1 MPAESVTDE
10 ELRPLM
16 FSIAYRMVGGI
27 DDAEEIVQEAYLRL
41 AVARKEGQELE
52 SAKAFL
58 VTVTTRLAIDHL
70 RSARVRREQYVGPWM
85 PEPLVSEEPGP
96 AERAETADSLSLAF
110 MVLLER
116 LSPRERAVYLL
127 REAFDFP
134 YAEIAEIVDVSEG
147 NARQIASRAADRI
160 EDGRPRFE
168 PSLEEREEL
177 AERFLSAFERGD
189 IEQVL
194 ELVAPDVV
202 FVGDGGGKATAIP
215 EPVHGRDRVGTLLK
229 AFANQA
235 RRWSLTLESTLVN
248 GQPGAI
254 VRDPQGRVTNV
265 VCLDIAGGAVQAV
278 RSIVNPDKLSRL
290 GEQSELTR
298 LRRAPSA

>member
-1 MPAESVTDE
+1 MPTEAVTDE

-41 AVARKEGQELE
+41 HAAREEGTELE
-52 SAKAFL
+52 STKAFL
-58 VTVTTRLAIDHL
+58 ATITTRLAIDHL
-70 RSARVRREQYVGPWM
+70 RSARARREQYVGPWM
-85 PEPLVSEEPGP
+85 PEPIVSAEPGP
-96 AERAETADSLSLAF
+96 AEQAETADSLSLAF

-134 YAEIAEIVDVSEG
+134 YSEIARIVDVSEA
-147 NARQIASRAADRI
+147 NARQIASRASRRV
-160 EDGRPRFE
+160 EEERPRFE
-168 PSLEEREEL
+168 PSLEVREEL
-177 AERFLSAFERGD
+177 AGRFIKAFQHGD

-215 EPVHGRDRVGTLLK
+215 APVHGRDRVGTLLK

-235 RRWSLTLESTLVN
+235 RRWSLTIEPRLVN
-248 GQPGAI
+248 GQPGALA
-254 VRDPQGRVTNV
+254 RDPQGRITNV
-265 VCLDIAGGAVQAV
+265 VAFDIADGAIQTV
-278 RSIVNPDKLSRL
+278 RSIVNPDKLAHL
-290 GEQSELTR
+290 GETSELTHP
-298 LRRAPSA
+298 RRSP